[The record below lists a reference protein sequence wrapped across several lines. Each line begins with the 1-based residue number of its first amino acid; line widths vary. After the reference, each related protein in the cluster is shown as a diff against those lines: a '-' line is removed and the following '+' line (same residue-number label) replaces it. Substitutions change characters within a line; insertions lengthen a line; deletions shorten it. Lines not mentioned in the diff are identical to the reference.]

1 LTEINSMVITHS
13 KASIEEMERSWN
25 GDLEEVLRNLYSNEF
40 VHECVVMKTCNRIE
54 IYVVSPKGSSV
65 LFNFAKSMA
74 FPLQVVEFLD
84 HNESL
89 LHLLRL
95 ACGLESMIVGE
106 DQILGQI
113 RDMYL
118 LAKKI
123 GTTGRMLDTAFS
135 KAIQVGKRVRTE
147 TEVNRGAVSIGS
159 AAVDL
164 AEMVLGGLE
173 GKMILVIGTGE
184 MGTLVTR
191 ALAHRDMDLIY
202 IANRTFEKARD
213 LANSMG
219 GHAVRF
225 ENLAEN
231 VRKADVVISAT
242 SAPHYVLKRSLIEEI
257 MKDRE
262 RDLLLIDIANPRDI
276 ESSVAEIEHVKLYN
290 IDNLR
295 IINERNL
302 AQRKEE
308 AKKAEKIVDEEMCL
322 LLKQYKQQ
330 KADHIV
336 SAIYANVYNV
346 RKQEKER
353 AVTKLRAYHTIG
365 EIENKVLDDLTHSI
379 VNKILAEPTKVL
391 RNAAEMN
398 DDELLD
404 VVSRLFNIDKI
415 PEKNKNKCK

>member
-1 LTEINSMVITHS
+1 MTEINSMVITHS

-25 GDLEEVLRNLYSNEF
+25 GDHEEVLRKLYSNEF

-84 HNESL
+84 HQESL

-118 LAKKI
+118 LAKKV

-173 GKMILVIGTGE
+173 GKMVLVIGTGE

-191 ALAHRDMDLIY
+191 ALAHREMDLLY

-213 LANSMG
+213 LADSMG

-225 ENLAEN
+225 ENLAEH

-242 SAPHYVLKRSLIEEI
+242 SAPHYVLRRSLIEEI
-257 MKDRE
+257 MKGRDRE
-262 RDLLLIDIANPRDI
+262 LLLIDIANPRDI
-276 ESSVAEIEHVKLYN
+276 ESNVAEIEHVKLYN

-295 IINERNL
+295 IINERSL

-308 AKKAEKIVDEEMCL
+308 AKKAEKIVEEELGL

-391 RNAAEMN
+391 RNAAEIN

-404 VVSRLFNIDKI
+404 VVSRLFNIDRTQ
-415 PEKNKNKCK
+415 ETNKDKCK

>member
-1 LTEINSMVITHS
+1 MTEINSMVITHS

-191 ALAHRDMDLIY
+191 ALAHREMDLIY

-242 SAPHYVLKRSLIEEI
+242 SAPHYVLKRCLVEEI

-308 AKKAEKIVDEEMCL
+308 AKKAEIIVDEELCL

-415 PEKNKNKCK
+415 PEKNNNKCK

>member
-1 LTEINSMVITHS
+1 MTEINSMVITHS

-84 HNESL
+84 HQESL

-123 GTTGRMLDTAFS
+123 GTTGRTLDTAFS

-173 GKMILVIGTGE
+173 GKMVLVIGTGE

-191 ALAHRDMDLIY
+191 ALAHREMDLLY

-213 LANSMG
+213 LADSMG

-225 ENLAEN
+225 ENLAEH

-242 SAPHYVLKRSLIEEI
+242 SAPHYVLRKSLIEEI

-262 RDLLLIDIANPRDI
+262 RELLLIDIANPRDI
-276 ESSVAEIEHVKLYN
+276 ESSVAQIEHVKLYN

-308 AKKAEKIVDEEMCL
+308 AKKAEKIVEEELGL

-391 RNAAEMN
+391 RSAAEMN

-404 VVSRLFNIDKI
+404 VVSRLFNIDKT
-415 PEKNKNKCK
+415 PETNKDKCK

>member
-1 LTEINSMVITHS
+1 MTEINSMVITHS

-84 HNESL
+84 HQESL

-173 GKMILVIGTGE
+173 GKMVLVIGTGE

-191 ALAHRDMDLIY
+191 ALAHREMDLLY

-213 LANSMG
+213 LADSMG

-225 ENLAEN
+225 ENLAEH

-242 SAPHYVLKRSLIEEI
+242 SAPHYVLRKSLIEEI
-257 MKDRE
+257 MKNRDRE
-262 RDLLLIDIANPRDI
+262 LLLIDIANPRDI
-276 ESSVAEIEHVKLYN
+276 ESSVAEIKHVKLYN

-302 AQRKEE
+302 AQRREE
-308 AKKAEKIVDEEMCL
+308 AKKAEKIVEEELGL

-391 RNAAEMN
+391 RSAAEMN

-404 VVSRLFNIDKI
+404 VVSRLFNIDKT
-415 PEKNKNKCK
+415 PETNKDKCK

>member
-1 LTEINSMVITHS
+1 MTEINSMVITHS

-84 HNESL
+84 HEESL

-118 LAKKI
+118 LAKKV

-191 ALAHRDMDLIY
+191 ALAHREMDLIY

-213 LANSMG
+213 LADSMG

-225 ENLAEN
+225 ENLAEH

-242 SAPHYVLKRSLIEEI
+242 SAPHYVLRRSLIEES
-257 MKDRE
+257 MKDRNRE
-262 RDLLLIDIANPRDI
+262 LLLVDIANPRDI

-302 AQRKEE
+302 AQRREE
-308 AKKAEKIVDEEMCL
+308 AKKAEKIVDEELGL

-404 VVSRLFNIDKI
+404 VVSRLFNIDKT
-415 PEKNKNKCK
+415 PETNKDKCK

>member
-1 LTEINSMVITHS
+1 MTEINSMVITHS

-118 LAKKI
+118 LAKKT

-173 GKMILVIGTGE
+173 GK
-184 MGTLVTR
+184 
-191 ALAHRDMDLIY
+191 
-202 IANRTFEKARD
+202 
-213 LANSMG
+213 
-219 GHAVRF
+219 
-225 ENLAEN
+225 
-231 VRKADVVISAT
+231 
-242 SAPHYVLKRSLIEEI
+242 
-257 MKDRE
+257 
-262 RDLLLIDIANPRDI
+262 
-276 ESSVAEIEHVKLYN
+276 
-290 IDNLR
+290 
-295 IINERNL
+295 
-302 AQRKEE
+302 
-308 AKKAEKIVDEEMCL
+308 
-322 LLKQYKQQ
+322 
-330 KADHIV
+330 
-336 SAIYANVYNV
+336 
-346 RKQEKER
+346 
-353 AVTKLRAYHTIG
+353 
-365 EIENKVLDDLTHSI
+365 
-379 VNKILAEPTKVL
+379 
-391 RNAAEMN
+391 
-398 DDELLD
+398 
-404 VVSRLFNIDKI
+404 
-415 PEKNKNKCK
+415 

>member
-1 LTEINSMVITHS
+1 MTEINSMVITHS
-13 KASIEEMERSWN
+13 KASIEEMERSWK
-25 GDLEEVLRNLYSNEF
+25 GDLEEVLRDLYSNEF

-65 LFNFAKSMA
+65 LFNFAKSMS
-74 FPLQVVEFLD
+74 FPLQLVEFRD
-84 HNESL
+84 HQESL

-118 LAKKI
+118 LAKKV
-123 GTTGRMLDTAFS
+123 GTTGRILDTAFS

-173 GKMILVIGTGE
+173 GKMVLVIGTGE

-191 ALAHRDMDLIY
+191 ALSHREMDLVY
-202 IANRTFEKARD
+202 IANRTFEKARE
-213 LANSMG
+213 LADSMG

-225 ENLAEN
+225 ENLAEH
-231 VRKADVVISAT
+231 VKKADVVISAT
-242 SAPHYVLKRSLIEEI
+242 SAPHYVLKKSLIEEI
-257 MKDRE
+257 MKGRD

-276 ESSVAEIEHVKLYN
+276 ESSVAEIDHVKLYN

-295 IINERNL
+295 IINERSL

-308 AKKAEKIVDEEMCL
+308 AKRAEKIVDEELDL
-322 LLKQYKQQ
+322 LLKQYKHQ
-330 KADHIV
+330 KADHLV
-336 SAIYANVYNV
+336 SAIYANVYKV

-353 AVTKLRAYHTIG
+353 AVTKLCAYHTMG
-365 EIENKVLDDLTHSI
+365 EIENRVLDDLTHSI
-379 VNKILAEPTKVL
+379 VNKILAEPTKVI
-391 RNAAEMN
+391 RTAAETN
-398 DDELLD
+398 DDDLLD
-404 VVSRLFNIDKI
+404 VVSRLFNIEKK
-415 PEKNKNKCK
+415 PETNTDKCK

>member
-1 LTEINSMVITHS
+1 MTEINSMVITHS

-191 ALAHRDMDLIY
+191 ALAHREMDLIY

-242 SAPHYVLKRSLIEEI
+242 SAPHYVLKRCLVEEI

-308 AKKAEKIVDEEMCL
+308 AKKAEIIVDEELCL

-391 RNAAEMN
+391 RSAAEMN

-404 VVSRLFNIDKI
+404 VVSRLFNIDKT
-415 PEKNKNKCK
+415 PEKNNNKCK

>member
-1 LTEINSMVITHS
+1 MTEINSMVITHS

-25 GDLEEVLRNLYSNEF
+25 GDHEEVLRKLYSNEF

-84 HNESL
+84 HQESL

-118 LAKKI
+118 LAKKV

-173 GKMILVIGTGE
+173 GKMVLVIGTGE

-191 ALAHRDMDLIY
+191 ALAHREMDLLY

-213 LANSMG
+213 LADSMG

-225 ENLAEN
+225 ENLAEH

-242 SAPHYVLKRSLIEEI
+242 SAPHYVLRRSLIEEI
-257 MKDRE
+257 MKGRDRE
-262 RDLLLIDIANPRDI
+262 LLLIDIANPRDI
-276 ESSVAEIEHVKLYN
+276 ESNVAEIEHVKLFN

-295 IINERNL
+295 IINERSL

-308 AKKAEKIVDEEMCL
+308 AKKAEKIVEEELGL

-391 RNAAEMN
+391 RNAAEIN

-404 VVSRLFNIDKI
+404 VVSRLFNIDRTQ
-415 PEKNKNKCK
+415 ETNKDKCK

>member
-191 ALAHRDMDLIY
+191 ALAHREMDLIY

-242 SAPHYVLKRSLIEEI
+242 SAPHYVLKRCLVEEI

-308 AKKAEKIVDEEMCL
+308 AKKAEIIVDEELCL

-391 RNAAEMN
+391 RSAAEMN

-404 VVSRLFNIDKI
+404 VVSRLFNIDKT
-415 PEKNKNKCK
+415 PEKNNNKCK

>member
-1 LTEINSMVITHS
+1 ML
-13 KASIEEMERSWN
+13 
-25 GDLEEVLRNLYSNEF
+25 
-40 VHECVVMKTCNRIE
+40 
-54 IYVVSPKGSSV
+54 
-65 LFNFAKSMA
+65 NFAKSMA

-213 LANSMG
+213 
-219 GHAVRF
+219 R
-225 ENLAEN
+225 
-231 VRKADVVISAT
+231 
-242 SAPHYVLKRSLIEEI
+242 P
-257 MKDRE
+257 
-262 RDLLLIDIANPRDI
+262 
-276 ESSVAEIEHVKLYN
+276 
-290 IDNLR
+290 
-295 IINERNL
+295 
-302 AQRKEE
+302 
-308 AKKAEKIVDEEMCL
+308 
-322 LLKQYKQQ
+322 
-330 KADHIV
+330 
-336 SAIYANVYNV
+336 
-346 RKQEKER
+346 
-353 AVTKLRAYHTIG
+353 
-365 EIENKVLDDLTHSI
+365 
-379 VNKILAEPTKVL
+379 
-391 RNAAEMN
+391 
-398 DDELLD
+398 
-404 VVSRLFNIDKI
+404 
-415 PEKNKNKCK
+415 

>member
-84 HNESL
+84 HQESL

-123 GTTGRMLDTAFS
+123 GTTGRTLDTAFS

-173 GKMILVIGTGE
+173 GKMVLVIGTGE

-191 ALAHRDMDLIY
+191 ALAHREMDLLY

-213 LANSMG
+213 LADSMG

-225 ENLAEN
+225 ENLAEH

-242 SAPHYVLKRSLIEEI
+242 SAPHYVLRKSLIEEI

-262 RDLLLIDIANPRDI
+262 RELLLIDIANPRDI
-276 ESSVAEIEHVKLYN
+276 ESSVAQIEHVKLYN

-308 AKKAEKIVDEEMCL
+308 AKKAEKIVEEELGL

-391 RNAAEMN
+391 RSAAEMN

-404 VVSRLFNIDKI
+404 VVSRLFNIDKT
-415 PEKNKNKCK
+415 PETNKDKCK

>member
-1 LTEINSMVITHS
+1 
-13 KASIEEMERSWN
+13 
-25 GDLEEVLRNLYSNEF
+25 
-40 VHECVVMKTCNRIE
+40 
-54 IYVVSPKGSSV
+54 
-65 LFNFAKSMA
+65 
-74 FPLQVVEFLD
+74 
-84 HNESL
+84 
-89 LHLLRL
+89 
-95 ACGLESMIVGE
+95 
-106 DQILGQI
+106 
-113 RDMYL
+113 
-118 LAKKI
+118 
-123 GTTGRMLDTAFS
+123 
-135 KAIQVGKRVRTE
+135 
-147 TEVNRGAVSIGS
+147 
-159 AAVDL
+159 
-164 AEMVLGGLE
+164 
-173 GKMILVIGTGE
+173 

-257 MKDRE
+257 MKGRE

-276 ESSVAEIEHVKLYN
+276 ESSVAEIGHVKLYN

-336 SAIYANVYNV
+336 SAIYASVYNV

-415 PEKNKNKCK
+415 PEKNSNKCK

>member
-1 LTEINSMVITHS
+1 MTEINSMVITHS

-84 HNESL
+84 HQESL

-118 LAKKI
+118 LAKKT

-164 AEMVLGGLE
+164 AEMILGGLE
-173 GKMILVIGTGE
+173 GKMVLVIGTGE

-191 ALAHRDMDLIY
+191 ALAHREMDLLY

-213 LANSMG
+213 LADSMG

-225 ENLAEN
+225 ENLAEH

-242 SAPHYVLKRSLIEEI
+242 SAPHYVLRRSLIEEI
-257 MKDRE
+257 MKGRE
-262 RDLLLIDIANPRDI
+262 RELLLIDIANPRDI
-276 ESSVAEIEHVKLYN
+276 ESSVAQIEHVKLYN

-308 AKKAEKIVDEEMCL
+308 AKKAEKIVEEELDL

-391 RNAAEMN
+391 RSAAEMN

-404 VVSRLFNIDKI
+404 VVSRLFNIDKT
-415 PEKNKNKCK
+415 PEMNKDKCK

>member
-1 LTEINSMVITHS
+1 MVITHS

-84 HNESL
+84 HQESL

-123 GTTGRMLDTAFS
+123 GTTGRTLDTAFS

-173 GKMILVIGTGE
+173 GKMVLVIGTGE

-191 ALAHRDMDLIY
+191 ALAHREMDLLY

-213 LANSMG
+213 LADSMG

-225 ENLAEN
+225 ENLAEH

-242 SAPHYVLKRSLIEEI
+242 SAPHYVLRKSLIEEI

-262 RDLLLIDIANPRDI
+262 RELLLIDIANPRDI
-276 ESSVAEIEHVKLYN
+276 ESSVAQIEHVKLYN

-308 AKKAEKIVDEEMCL
+308 AKKAEKIVEEELGL

-391 RNAAEMN
+391 RSAAEMN

-404 VVSRLFNIDKI
+404 VVSRLFNIDKT
-415 PEKNKNKCK
+415 PETNKDKCK

>member
-84 HNESL
+84 HQESL

-118 LAKKI
+118 LAKKT

-164 AEMVLGGLE
+164 AEMILGGLE
-173 GKMILVIGTGE
+173 GKMVLVIGTGE

-191 ALAHRDMDLIY
+191 ALAHREMDLLY

-213 LANSMG
+213 LADSMG

-225 ENLAEN
+225 ENLAEH

-242 SAPHYVLKRSLIEEI
+242 SAPHYVLRRSLIEEI
-257 MKDRE
+257 MKGRE
-262 RDLLLIDIANPRDI
+262 RELLLIDIANPRDI
-276 ESSVAEIEHVKLYN
+276 ESSVAQIEHVKLYN

-308 AKKAEKIVDEEMCL
+308 AKKAEKIVEEELDL

-391 RNAAEMN
+391 RSAAEMN

-404 VVSRLFNIDKI
+404 VVSRLFNIDKT
-415 PEKNKNKCK
+415 PETNKDKCK